1 MEKGE
6 TKKAGVA
13 MPGDLYSR
21 SLYYKNLYEKE
32 QKPKRIPRQ
41 VKWLI
46 LAFSIL
52 AVAAFFLV
60 TYMNSTE
67 RLVRKYLS
75 EKYPGQE
82 FVIVSISGMSYGSL
96 WNSTDKHIV
105 CYPKGGD
112 PETDKFKVK
121 TYIPVDEN
129 GNEGEREFRDN
140 YFAILIREDVEA
152 DVLNTLS
159 DMNLPMKVYYKEDAY
174 YGLDYDSTH
183 TYVDLKKDNLDGKN
197 SKRFDIGIYLLCKD
211 IENREQYAQQIFDL
225 LLSKDGIAESVDL
238 YIVTDETIYSEITRK
253 NRYDLINADGETIF
267 NLYKWT
273 NY

>member
-1 MEKGE
+1 
-6 TKKAGVA
+6 
-13 MPGDLYSR
+13 MPGDLSSR
-21 SLYYKNLYEKE
+21 SAYNRDLYEKS
-32 QKPKRIPRQ
+32 QKPQRIPRK
-41 VKWLI
+41 VRWLI
-46 LAFSIL
+46 LLLSIL

-67 RLVRKYLS
+67 RLVQKYLS

-159 DMNLPMKVYYKEDAY
+159 DMNLPMKVFYQETAY
-174 YGLDYDSTH
+174 YGMEYDSTN
-183 TYVDLKKDNLDGKN
+183 TYADLKKDIMEGTNIRWIN
-197 SKRFDIGIYLLCKD
+197 VSIFLLCKD
-211 IENREQYAQQIFDL
+211 AENSKQYAQQIYDT
-225 LLSKDGIAESVDL
+225 LLSENGVIYSSDVYMVA
-238 YIVTDETIYSEITRK
+238 DETIYEEITRK
-253 NRYDLINADGETIF
+253 NYYDVYQEHDESIVKFYESIVGYKGEYSDF
-267 NLYKWT
+267 
-273 NY
+273 